1 MQTQDLAEQLEQI
14 REQYRALLEQ
24 AMKDNEHQLKGL
36 LENLPMGQQLRVT
49 LQLQALQEP
58 MEKTN

>member
-1 MQTQDLAEQLEQI
+1 MQTQDLADQLEQI

-24 AMKDNEHQLKGL
+24 AMKDNEYQLKGL